1 MRHKVAP
8 LVPFDLLGSD
18 PAYSLDIAS
27 LHLADIDAGIQR
39 ISDVMEDIRPEDL
52 MMTREDIEV
61 TVENGTLVL
70 KGQKK
75 FDTEVKE
82 EHYRRIERSYGQF
95 FRSFTLPNTVDTSK
109 VAADYKNGILTVKLP
124 FREEA
129 KPRTISVDV
138 AA

>member
-1 MRHKVAP
+1 V
-8 LVPFDLLGSD
+8 DTDQG
-18 PAYSLDIAS
+18 
-27 LHLADIDAGIQR
+27 R
-39 ISDVMEDIRPEDL
+39 IL
-52 MMTREDIEV
+52 
-61 TVENGTLVL
+61 N
-70 KGQKK
+70 
-75 FDTEVKE
+75 DTEVKE
-82 EHYRRIERSYGQF
+82 EHYRRIERNYGQF